1 MTHPSSVAVHSMVRS
16 FIKLHK
22 SLHHDKAVIHELGIS
37 SVEFS
42 CSVVSDSLRPHGL
55 QHTRLPCPSPAPGA
69 WSNSFIKSVTLS
81 NHLILCHPLLLLPS
95 VLPSIRVFSS
105 ESALHVR
112 WPKYWS
118 FSFNISPSS
127 LTTRFVHWR
136 NESTFRG
143 SLEVFTSVRM
153 TVWRG
158 FLYRK

>member
-1 MTHPSSVAVHSMVRS
+1 MRLLRGS
-16 FIKLHK
+16 IQ
-22 SLHHDKAVIHELGIS
+22 
-37 SVEFS
+37 FS
-42 CSVVSDSLRPHGL
+42 CSVMSDSYWTQGL
-55 QHTRLPCPSPAPGA
+55 QHTRLPCPSPTPGA

-127 LTTRFVHWR
+127 EHSGLISFKIDWFFI
-136 NESTFRG
+136 NESTKYIWTYFWTLYFVPFIR
-143 SLEVFTSVRM
+143 VSVSM
-153 TVWRG
+153 SI
-158 FLYRK
+158 FDCYRFVV